1 MSQGA
6 SGNTERDTH
15 DAVGVDPEASTRSRR
30 LQPAVHDD
38 RTGKSEDTSK
48 REVRDAVRSP
58 FFRRRG
64 LPGRT
69 KGSGNAPE
77 SVPCKFFSRNG
88 QCWNGDRCRYSHSLG
103 QSSSA
108 ATSAASTVT
117 AVNTDGLVKKEVE
130 DVPDDCAPLSGCVPQ
145 LIGDQEYVCADK
157 SAQRSPPKEL
167 CRFFERHGFCRYG
180 RGCRYVHKCRRDR
193 QVKSTAP
200 APQEATVNDLPKQ
213 GSDVQDSLASDQTP
227 TGAVSKVENGG
238 SAQHPPSEEELLKQ
252 LRDREIDQFRKRFR
266 KSKKVP
272 AVDGVDKYIFVFGPT
287 DPDWPFDVKELTMM
301 VAFPKLYPRECLMIC
316 VLDEEGVLPP
326 TLLRDINAAVK
337 AWLDEKHSTANQ
349 VRPGLLCLRPFLR
362 WLDRNLETLFIESL
376 RKVKKIQLAEAAGLE
391 FVPFEQLAGATAK
404 GEMPTVNE
412 ALSRENMSSGD
423 VVCAMIT
430 SNADNI
436 QEKECQGTLQDEALT
451 DCLQVLTLDSSGKE
465 GRLIDCPPGIS
476 INQSSDCNEQ
486 AHGATSVLNGFGV
499 YESAK
504 TLSGTENN
512 RHGKKEKNV
521 TNELDESGPAEK
533 PHHVASSVLEG
544 GSSENSAAAAA
555 DKCTHRAGVDIHV
568 NQKKGTEVKF
578 RRLELGEGVA
588 TLECTKVAVRVQC
601 GRCRCNADVVT
612 PARRRNV
619 VTCGRC
625 SRTCSVTFRP
635 NLMHPFNSVMGYFD
649 LVDCFAVDLVL
660 SGCVF
665 SLDCFGCN
673 KRMTADGIHYGQRR
687 SLWCQFCNAKMTVL
701 MESVK
706 FLQLQ
711 PSKAAEN
718 AGSAFSIK
726 APKMIKK
733 FKDPAIQEGKPLPE
747 GGICKHYKKSF
758 RWLRFPCCGK
768 AYPCDKC
775 HDEQEGGSHEMK
787 YATRMICGHC
797 CKEQPFAAEKPCTG
811 CANFMTKKPTAHWE
825 GGRGC
830 RDRIR
835 MSRDDNK
842 KFSGT
847 GKTISKRAQE
857 KLSGKK

>member
-1 MSQGA
+1 MA
-6 SGNTERDTH
+6 R
-15 DAVGVDPEASTRSRR
+15 
-30 LQPAVHDD
+30 
-38 RTGKSEDTSK
+38 
-48 REVRDAVRSP
+48 
-58 FFRRRG
+58 
-64 LPGRT
+64 
-69 KGSGNAPE
+69 
-77 SVPCKFFSRNG
+77 
-88 QCWNGDRCRYSHSLG
+88 
-103 QSSSA
+103 
-108 ATSAASTVT
+108 
-117 AVNTDGLVKKEVE
+117 
-130 DVPDDCAPLSGCVPQ
+130 
-145 LIGDQEYVCADK
+145 
-157 SAQRSPPKEL
+157 
-167 CRFFERHGFCRYG
+167 
-180 RGCRYVHKCRRDR
+180 
-193 QVKSTAP
+193 
-200 APQEATVNDLPKQ
+200 APQESTVNDSPKL
-213 GSDVQDSLASDQTP
+213 GSDVLDSLASDQTP
-227 TGAVSKVENGG
+227 AGAVSKVENGG

-272 AVDGVDKYIFVFGPT
+272 AGDGVDKYIFVFGPT

-301 VAFPKLYPRECLMIC
+301 VAFPKLYPRECLMMC

-423 VVCAMIT
+423 VACAMIT

-451 DCLQVLTLDSSGKE
+451 DCLQVLTLDSS
-465 GRLIDCPPGIS
+465 
-476 INQSSDCNEQ
+476 
-486 AHGATSVLNGFGV
+486 
-499 YESAK
+499 
-504 TLSGTENN
+504 
-512 RHGKKEKNV
+512 
-521 TNELDESGPAEK
+521 EK

-544 GSSENSAAAAA
+544 GSSENPAAAG
-555 DKCTHRAGVDIHV
+555 KCTQRAGVDIHV

-665 SLDCFGCN
+665 ALDCFGCN

-726 APKMIKK
+726 APKMIKNV
-733 FKDPAIQEGKPLPE
+733 KDPAIQEGKPLPE